1 MIDFFV
7 SSGACPSNDLRDVL
21 SWAAHHDFNVEL
33 SPEMNPLSFEDA
45 RQVLLPT
52 MMSTKISL
60 HHYFPGP
67 PEPFVM
73 NLGHPSTCG
82 RSVEHAKNIIDLCEV
97 LKVPWYSVH
106 AGYGIAPRTDQLGED
121 QSALE
126 RIPLE
131 AATELFIDGLGQLLN
146 HGKDRRVAVIMEN
159 NVVAAVNASGGVNDT
174 YLFGDI
180 ESTRPILDHFGPEDL
195 GILLDVAHL
204 KVSSNVLGF
213 DVLEMLDLIQ
223 DYVVALHVSEN
234 DGMADTNSK
243 IDEDF
248 WFKKHVHLLKN
259 LRYVSLEVYLL
270 EDDELRQQV
279 ELLTSLFT

>member
-1 MIDFFV
+1 M
-7 SSGACPSNDLRDVL
+7 
-21 SWAAHHDFNVEL
+21 
-33 SPEMNPLSFEDA
+33 
-45 RQVLLPT
+45 
-52 MMSTKISL
+52 
-60 HHYFPGP
+60 
-67 PEPFVM
+67 
-73 NLGHPSTCG
+73 
-82 RSVEHAKNIIDLCEV
+82 
-97 LKVPWYSVH
+97 
-106 AGYGIAPRTDQLGED
+106 
-121 QSALE
+121 
-126 RIPLE
+126 
-131 AATELFIDGLGQLLN
+131 
-146 HGKDRRVAVIMEN
+146 AVIMEN

-279 ELLTSLFT
+279 ELLTSLFA